1 MRHPAK
7 PSFKEVIMF
16 KDSFILSDRHLG
28 SRAWM
33 FPLSVAVHAAI
44 VSALVILPLLGRGDL
59 PRFEVKTHAFLAVP
73 APPSP
78 PPPPSRKAAGA
89 RAGRIKAVRIKTAV
103 DSGKLIAPVRIPDEI
118 TEEPIPDA
126 GFEGGIEGGVD
137 GGIPGG
143 ALDAVLGPVLNVVL
157 GPVEAPVRA
166 IGDVKPPKL
175 LKQVD
180 PIYPEIARRARIE
193 GIVIIEAETDI
204 CGRVRGLRLLRSIP
218 LLDQAALDAVGRWV
232 YEPLIIAG
240 RPRGVVFTVT
250 VRFTLR

>member
-1 MRHPAK
+1 MNPPAE
-7 PSFKEVIMF
+7 SSLKENIMF
-16 KDSFILSDRHLG
+16 KESFVPDARNFGSSAWIL
-28 SRAWM
+28 
-33 FPLSVAVHAAI
+33 PLSAGVHAAI
-44 VSALVILPLLGRGDL
+44 VAGLIILPLIGRADL
-59 PRFEVKTHAFLAVP
+59 PRFEVKAHAFLAVP

-78 PPPPSRKAAGA
+78 PPPPPRKAAGA
-89 RAGRIKAVRIKTAV
+89 RAGRIKAVHIKTAV

-118 TEEPIPDA
+118 AEEPMPDS

-143 ALDAVLGPVLNVVL
+143 ALDSVLGPGLNVVL
-157 GPVEAPVRA
+157 GPVEEPVRA

-175 LKQVD
+175 LRQVD
-180 PIYPEIARRARIE
+180 PIYPEIARQARIE
-193 GIVIIEAETDI
+193 GIVIIEAKTDI
-204 CGRVRGLRLLRSIP
+204 YGRVRGLRLLRSIP

-250 VRFTLR
+250 VRFTLK